1 MSNIDT
7 IRGLESVHRIKAIES
22 TYEVREVKK
31 RHCLS
36 EEEGALSAAKCSS
49 DWRLDLLCSAPRYPG
64 PHSVS
69 QGDFGK
75 ISL

>member
-31 RHCLS
+31 DIELYS
-36 EEEGALSAAKCSS
+36 NLYKELIE
-49 DWRLDLLCSAPRYPG
+49 
-64 PHSVS
+64 
-69 QGDFGK
+69 
-75 ISL
+75 